1 MKNRFP
7 RQGGYTLPELG
18 LVAAIIGL
26 LAGMATIGIL
36 RHRQNAEDVRTQ
48 GELQSIYKAMEA
60 YRMTYG
66 RYPTNYTELSEF
78 ISIPNFSRRYR
89 INSGG

>member
-1 MKNRFP
+1 MKDHFSREK
-7 RQGGYTLPELG
+7 GYTLPEVAI
-18 LVAAIIGL
+18 VAATIGL

-66 RYPTNYTELSEF
+66 RYPTTYRELSEF
-78 ISIPNFSRRYR
+78 ISIPNFDRRYR